1 MSVQIYKPQ
10 GTRPPRGRSVLRG
23 LLGVVVLFLTAL
35 DALVTAVLGWAPLTP
50 KLREIRQV
58 IADEYR
64 AASHGAVDA
73 DVIGED
79 E

>member
-1 MSVQIYKPQ
+1 MTMQTYDKPPAGRGQ
-10 GTRPPRGRSVLRG
+10 GRSILRG
-23 LLGVVVLFLTAL
+23 LLGVAVLLLTAI

>member
-1 MSVQIYKPQ
+1 MSVEIYDKERT
-10 GTRPPRGRSVLRG
+10 GSGRGPSVLRG